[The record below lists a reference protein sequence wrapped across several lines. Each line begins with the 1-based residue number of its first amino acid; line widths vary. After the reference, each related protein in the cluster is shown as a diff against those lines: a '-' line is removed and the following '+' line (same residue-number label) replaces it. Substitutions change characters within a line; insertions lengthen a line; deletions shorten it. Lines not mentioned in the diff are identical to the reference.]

1 MSFLMI
7 FRTFGFC
14 SSESL
19 SLKYDL
25 LSSKHSEESVQHPHQ
40 MADFDFDIGMG
51 QHRDVDGRDEIK
63 KQLVLTGR
71 KSVFGKGLDA

>member
-19 SLKYDL
+19 PLKYDL
-25 LSSKHSEESVQHPHQ
+25 LSSKHSEESVQVISISG
-40 MADFDFDIGMG
+40 MADSTII
-51 QHRDVDGRDEIK
+51 RWRILISI
-63 KQLVLTGR
+63 LVWDSTEMLVGETR
-71 KSVFGKGLDA
+71 